1 MHHQRSDLIQHER
14 RRYVEAA
21 ILALVLAEDWPWR
34 VSELAQRLQLP
45 ADVIGLGTATLRADG
60 LVISVPTGRG
70 GSDEKLRASWTAV
83 RGDELANWHDSIKRL
98 GRRCRVSGAAIPLH

>member
-1 MHHQRSDLIQHER
+1 MHNQRSDLIPHER
-14 RRYVEAA
+14 RRHVEAA

-34 VSELAQRLQLP
+34 VAELAQRLQLP

-60 LVISVPTGRG
+60 LVIPAPTGRG
-70 GSDEKLRASWTAV
+70 GGGEKLRASWTAV

-98 GRRCRVSGAAIPLH
+98 ARMQRFGAAIPLH